1 MLLKTERLLLRE
13 FEEDDWSSVLSYQTD
28 PRYLRYSPWTERTE
42 ADAREFIGTFIAWR
56 QEQPRT
62 KFQFA
67 IALLAEDRLIG
78 TCGIRLARTV
88 EPHSDRSSVWEAD
101 IGYELDSQFWGHG
114 YATEAVR
121 ALLTFGFEQLGLHR
135 IWAHCLAENT
145 ASIRLLERIGMRREG
160 HLRENEW
167 QQGRWHDTLT
177 YAILAQE
184 WEDKHD
190 TGPR

>member
-1 MLLKTERLLLRE
+1 
-13 FEEDDWSSVLSYQTD
+13 
-28 PRYLRYSPWTERTE
+28 
-42 ADAREFIGTFIAWR
+42 ADSREFIGTFIAWC

-67 IALLAEDRLIG
+67 IVLLAEERLIG

-88 EPHSDRSSVWEAD
+88 GPHNDRFSAREAD
-101 IGYELDSQFWGHG
+101 IGYELDSRFWGHG

-121 ALLTFGFEQLGLHR
+121 ALLAFGFEQLGLHR
-135 IWAHCLAENT
+135 IWAHCLAENV

-167 QQGRWHDTLT
+167 QQGHWHDTLI
-177 YAILAQE
+177 YAMLAQE
-184 WEDKHD
+184 WE
-190 TGPR
+190 GQA